1 MGTEVGE
8 RLMVNIG
15 LGLSSLLHAIN
26 TPPVLAQVAYG
37 FGWGSLMGIVLVLC
51 GVALYLLRTTR
62 PNLARDHDIFFAAVA
77 LLCGGILFFQGWRL
91 DPILQFGQF
100 LMTGSA
106 VFFAVESIRMRGIVT
121 QQAKRNA
128 PIVDDERDVNPDYQ
142 SYEYEAELEELEP
155 YDPYP
160 PTRRIPGSRDVPRR
174 SPREAYSDEP
184 RRPPT
189 RRSPGSPPTGRRP
202 PTSPASEGPP
212 PRKRRPRPD
221 AKSRQVDLKYSN
233 WNDDEVYDAPYG
245 EAPAGP
251 RPARR
256 PPGRS
261 SGPASK
267 PDTSSRRSRPPQGR
281 PARPKKQ
288 VEARL
293 DDDYSDDRYS
303 DFYADDPSGGPVSP
317 PSQDDRGGSSDYDV
331 YDRTP
336 NLRDQAPPVVS
347 DDDPLPDDDE
357 YGDRFGP
364 NPYDDELEDDNSN
377 QFDR

>member
-1 MGTEVGE
+1 
-8 RLMVNIG
+8 MVNIG

-37 FGWGSLMGIVLVLC
+37 FGWGSLMGIALVLC

-128 PIVDDERDVNPDYQ
+128 PIVDDERDVSPDYQ

-160 PTRRIPGSRDVPRR
+160 PTRRIPGSREVSRR

-189 RRSPGSPPTGRRP
+189 RRPPGGPPSGNPPSGRRP
-202 PTSPASEGPP
+202 PGDGTPP

-221 AKSRQVDLKYSN
+221 ATKRRQVDLKYSN

-245 EAPAGP
+245 EAAGP
-251 RPARR
+251 SRPPRR
-256 PPGRS
+256 PPTRG
-261 SGPASK
+261 SGAPGSGT
-267 PDTSSRRSRPPQGR
+267 PPSGRSRPPQER
-281 PARPKKQ
+281 PPRPKKQ

-293 DDDYSDDRYS
+293 DDDYSD
-303 DFYADDPSGGPVSP
+303 FYADDPSGGSSRP
-317 PSQDDRGGSSDYDV
+317 PAGEDGPGSNPDYEV

-336 NLRDQAPPVVS
+336 TMRQGPSAPPE
-347 DDDPLPDDDE
+347 DDPFPPDEEYDE
-357 YGDRFGP
+357 RFGP

>member
-37 FGWGSLMGIVLVLC
+37 FGWGSLMGIALVLC

-121 QQAKRNA
+121 QQAKRNT
-128 PIVDDERDVNPDYQ
+128 PIVDDERDVSPDYQ
-142 SYEYEAELEELEP
+142 SYEYEAELEEIEP
-155 YDPYP
+155 YKPNP
-160 PTRRIPGSRDVPRR
+160 ATRRIPGSREVARR
-174 SPREAYSDEP
+174 SPRDAYSDEP

-189 RRSPGSPPTGRRP
+189 RRSSGSPPSGRRP
-202 PTSPASEGPP
+202 PGDGPAP
-212 PRKRRPRPD
+212 PRKRRPRP
-221 AKSRQVDLKYSN
+221 AGPSRQVDLKYSD

-245 EAPAGP
+245 DVGGP
-251 RPARR
+251 SRPSRR
-256 PPGRS
+256 PPSRS
-261 SGPASK
+261 SGTPGTGTPPSG
-267 PDTSSRRSRPPQGR
+267 RSRPPQGR
-281 PARPKKQ
+281 PPRPKKQ

-293 DDDYSDDRYS
+293 DDDYSD
-303 DFYADDPSGGPVSP
+303 FYGEAPSSGPTNSPPIDEEPGSGG
-317 PSQDDRGGSSDYDV
+317 DYEV

-336 NLRDQAPPVVS
+336 SMRNSRPTVPP
-347 DDDPLPDDDE
+347 DEDPFPPDEDYDE
-357 YGDRFGP
+357 RFGP

>member
-37 FGWGSLMGIVLVLC
+37 FGWGSLMGIALVLC

-128 PIVDDERDVNPDYQ
+128 PIVDDERDVSPDYQ

-155 YDPYP
+155 YEPNP

-174 SPREAYSDEP
+174 SPRETYSDEP

-189 RRSPGSPPTGRRP
+189 RRSPGSPPSGRRP
-202 PTSPASEGPP
+202 PSEGPP
-212 PRKRRPRPD
+212 SRKRRPRPD

-233 WNDDEVYDAPYG
+233 WNDDETYDAPYG
-245 EAPAGP
+245 DTVAGP

-256 PPGRS
+256 PPSRS

-267 PDTSSRRSRPPQGR
+267 TDASRRRSRPPQDR
-281 PARPKKQ
+281 PVRPKKQ

-293 DDDYSDDRYS
+293 DDSYGDDSYS
-303 DFYADDPSGGPVSP
+303 DFYADEPSPARSP
-317 PSQDDRGGSSDYDV
+317 NLETDRGDDSDYDV

-347 DDDPLPDDDE
+347 DDPPFPDDDE

>member
-37 FGWGSLMGIVLVLC
+37 FGWGSLMGIALVLC

-128 PIVDDERDVNPDYQ
+128 PIVDDEREVNPDYQ

-174 SPREAYSDEP
+174 SPRETYSDEP

-189 RRSPGSPPTGRRP
+189 RRSPGSPPSGRRP
-202 PTSPASEGPP
+202 PSSPASEGPP

-233 WNDDEVYDAPYG
+233 WNDDETYDAPYG
-245 EAPAGP
+245 DAPVGP

-256 PPGRS
+256 PPSRS

-267 PDTSSRRSRPPQGR
+267 ADASRRRSRPPQDR
-281 PARPKKQ
+281 PVRPKKQ

-293 DDDYSDDRYS
+293 DDDYADDRYS
-303 DFYADDPSGGPVSP
+303 DFYADEPGPTRSP
-317 PSQDDRGGSSDYDV
+317 KVETDRGDDSDYDV

-347 DDDPLPDDDE
+347 DDPPFPDDDE